1 MEARK
6 FARNFLSVFMALVLV
21 VGFCPY
27 AAYAAEGA
35 GNSGAPA
42 QTPKSAEQNSATD
55 TTPTDPTDKPTDDPA
70 DPSAEEIDVSK
81 VKVKDTS
88 FTYNNKKQSLS
99 LVDVPEALEV
109 TWSGTPSATNAGN
122 YEAVATFSLK
132 EGYAADKYQIVGLD
146 KNQLTVKW
154 SIQPA
159 SMKSVAKIS
168 SIKTQAYNKGKE
180 VKPAITVKVFNKTLN
195 KNDYTVKYSNNKKV
209 GTATVSVKSKDTKNF
224 TGEAKA
230 SFKIQ
235 YKLTYK
241 LNGGKN
247 AKNATYYYDGKKTV
261 KLKNPT
267 KKGYT
272 FKGWYTNS
280 KFKGKKVTSVAKV
293 KKASQGNKT
302 LYAKWS
308 KNSYKITYKLNGG
321 KNNSKNPSKYTITSK
336 VKLKNPSRSGYAFQ
350 GWYSNKALTKK
361 VTSIAKGS
369 TGKKTLYAKW
379 KKLSAAKA
387 MQAKANSY
395 SSKTKYIMMVNCK
408 THKVGI
414 YKGKKGSW
422 KNIKYWSCTTGKS
435 STPTK
440 KGVFTVKAK
449 GKAFGSGYTC
459 WYYTQFYGNYLFHSV
474 LYRPGSQT
482 KIKDGRLGISASHG
496 CVRLSLSNAKWVY
509 KKIPRGTKV
518 VIY

>member
-6 FARNFLSVFMALVLV
+6 LARNFLSVFMALVLV

-27 AAYAAEGA
+27 AAYAADDGTA
-35 GNSGAPA
+35 NPS
-42 QTPKSAEQNSATD
+42 TPKTE
-55 TTPTDPTDKPTDDPA
+55 PTDEQTTDPA
-70 DPSAEEIDVSK
+70 TPPAEKKSLDVSK
-81 VKVKDTS
+81 VKAKTTS
-88 FTYNNKKQSLS
+88 FTYNGKKQVLS
-99 LVDVPEALEV
+99 LVNVPDELEV
-109 TWSGTPSATNAGN
+109 VWSDTSSAIDAGN
-122 YEAVATFSLK
+122 YSAVATFNLK
-132 EGYAADKYQIVGLD
+132 QGYNADEYQIVGLE
-146 KNQLTVKW
+146 KNQLTIKW
-154 SIQPA
+154 SIEKAPLQ
-159 SMKSVAKIS
+159 IS
-168 SIKTQAYNKGKE
+168 SIGTQAYTGKQ
-180 VKPAITVKVFNKTLN
+180 VKPKVTVKALGNKL
-195 KNDYTVKYSNNKKV
+195 KNADYTVAYKNNVKV
-209 GTATVSVKSKDTKNF
+209 GDKASLTVTPNDNKNF
-224 TGEAKA
+224 SGKTVT
-230 SFKIQ
+230 FKIQ

-247 AKNATYYYDGKKTV
+247 AKNPTYYDGKKSV

-272 FKGWYTNS
+272 FKGWYTSS
-280 KFKGKKVTSVAKV
+280 KFTSKSKV
-293 KKASQGNKT
+293 KYLPKASKT

-321 KNNSKNPSKYTITSK
+321 KNNSKNPSKYTVTSK
-336 VKLKNPSRSGYAFQ
+336 VTLKNPTRSGYAFK

-369 TGKKTLYAKW
+369 TGGKTLYAKW
-379 KKLSAAKA
+379 KKLSATQA
-387 MQAKANSY
+387 MQSKANSY
-395 SSKTKYIMMVNCK
+395 SSKTKYIIMVNCK

-422 KNIKYWSCTTGKS
+422 KNVKYWSCTTGKS

-449 GKAFGSGYTC
+449 GLAFGSGYTC

-474 LYRPGSQT
+474 LYQPGSKT
-482 KIKDGRLGISASHG
+482 RIKDGRLGISASHG
-496 CVRLSLSNAKWVY
+496 CVRLNINNAKWIY
-509 KKIPRGTKV
+509 NNIPRGTKV